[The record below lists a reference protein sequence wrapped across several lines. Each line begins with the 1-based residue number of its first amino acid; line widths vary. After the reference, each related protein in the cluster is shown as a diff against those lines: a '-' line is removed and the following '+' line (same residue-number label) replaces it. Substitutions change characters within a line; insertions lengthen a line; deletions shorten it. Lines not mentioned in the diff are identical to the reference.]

1 MCERSYQKVKLLPL
15 KKDFSCRKLYNYELN
30 KFPNNR
36 TNLAEA
42 MKNLSNSG
50 QKLIK
55 VFIDENEKR
64 EQKSKDEEERIYKY
78 KHSKPP
84 LQLNSWK
91 FSNHVIEEFSRPKAD
106 EVHSFREKVKTK
118 YQYTADP
125 FRRPKEQGDLFD
137 KHIGIL

>member
-1 MCERSYQKVKLLPL
+1 
-15 KKDFSCRKLYNYELN
+15 
-30 KFPNNR
+30 
-36 TNLAEA
+36 

-64 EQKSKDEEERIYKY
+64 EQKSKDEEERVYKY

-106 EVHSFREKVKTK
+106 EVHSFREKEKTK